1 MGDGNGH
8 VEGVKSW
15 DVLFLSFATHLVRW
29 GGLSSPSSP
38 KILWH
43 SILFQCPKLNVLTF
57 MSQNDFVTVVS
68 KVLMSSPLSSP
79 TTLLFLLLLNYKG
92 IYTYLWLRNA
102 IMNTLT
108 LTWSSPWSSFLLV
121 HSEGLQFDIISCKLL
136 YSKFL
141 MLVIAPYFSLRIII
155 PPFSVHAVWVWLAM
169 LQVQR

>member
-1 MGDGNGH
+1 M
-8 VEGVKSW
+8 VFQ
-15 DVLFLSFATHLVRW
+15 VLLALKFYDTLPYFSVPNWMFLPSCLKMI
-29 GGLSSPSSP
+29 LSQLSARS
-38 KILWH
+38 L
-43 SILFQCPKLNVLTF
+43 CP
-57 MSQNDFVTVVS
+57 
-68 KVLMSSPLSSP
+68 PLYLPP

-92 IYTYLWLRNA
+92 IYTYPWLRNA